1 MAAAKEFAI
10 KEGREGFVLM
20 KNDNNVLPLS

>member
-20 KNDNNVLPLS
+20 KNDNNALPLS